1 MANNLYYLA
10 IIIIF
15 FAGDCP
21 SVNLTASFGCDLSDG
36 AALDIRWLWDTCLN
50 RCAGNRCSGAAGADT
65 FAAPIASSFVGTVR
79 RPWVNE
85 RVSRRGPGRPRG
97 TRPGIFTGDLR
108 STSAAV
114 ADTPSGATAAAA
126 EFCGGRPTA

>member
-1 MANNLYYLA
+1 MSNENNLYFWQY
-10 IIIIF
+10 F

-79 RPWVNE
+79 RPVND
-85 RVSRRGPGRPRG
+85 RVSRGPGRPRG
-97 TRPGIFTGDLR
+97 TSPGIFTGDLR

-114 ADTPSGATAAAA
+114 ADTPSGATAAA